1 MKQHTLMFRP
11 LGLAMPCIGE
21 YRVVNSVHSAA
32 TTLLQHWP
40 VDDGED
46 FADAIIA
53 CLDAIYGQTTLERV
67 RSALL
72 RAAAEANVSVLE
84 VAPVPHLGQMEMVA
98 NIA

>member
-32 TTLLQHWP
+32 ITLLQHWP
-40 VDDGED
+40 ADDGED

-53 CLDAIYGQTTLERV
+53 CLDAIYGDTTPERV

-72 RAAAEANVSVLE
+72 SAAAEANVTVLE
-84 VAPVPHLGQMEMVA
+84 VAPVPHVSRTEVAA